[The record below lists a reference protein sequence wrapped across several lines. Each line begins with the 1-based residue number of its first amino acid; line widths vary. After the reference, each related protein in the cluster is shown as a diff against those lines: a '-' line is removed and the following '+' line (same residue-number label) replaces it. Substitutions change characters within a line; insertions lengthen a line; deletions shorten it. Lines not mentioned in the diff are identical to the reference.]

1 MEPES
6 FGFLTELIETPSPSG
21 NESTI
26 QKVVTRW
33 ASRWADSVRS
43 DSHGNLI
50 ASLHC
55 NSEDSRSIPVPR
67 VMLAG
72 HCDQLGLMVQFV
84 DEQGFLFVQPIGGW
98 DLAIVLGQRL
108 TLWTSHGPVTG
119 VCSRKAPH
127 LMSQEERNKL
137 PQWHDLWIDIGAR
150 DRKEAE
156 ELAQPGDVLTAAL
169 GLHRLRNNMVAG
181 PGIDD
186 KVGVWV
192 VFEAL
197 RLLRLKGTFP
207 ADIFFVSTVQEEV
220 GLRGASTSTFGI
232 DPTVGVA
239 VDVCHATDTPGNDK
253 KQVGDI
259 RLGSGPVLFRGPNI
273 NPHVFDHLKSS
284 AVRTGSSY
292 QVRAVAKATGTD
304 ANAMQI
310 SRAGV
315 ATGLIGIPNRYMHS
329 PVETVHLADLT
340 QSANCLA
347 EFCAM
352 IPRNHDWLP

>member
-1 MEPES
+1 MNSES
-6 FGFLTELIETPSPSG
+6 FAFLEKLIETPSPSG
-21 NESTI
+21 NESRI
-26 QKVVTRW
+26 QSVVHEWSATFT
-33 ASRWADSVRS
+33 DSVNL

-50 ASLHC
+50 ARLKP
-55 NSEDSRSIPVPR
+55 NRSGQPENPPLRI
-67 VMLAG
+67 MLAG
-72 HCDQLGLMVQFV
+72 HCDQLGLMVQFI
-84 DEQGFLFVQPIGGW
+84 DDQGFLYVQPIGGW

-108 TLWTSHGPVTG
+108 TLWTHSGPITG

-127 LMSQEERNKL
+127 LMSQDERNKL
-137 PQWHDLWIDIGAR
+137 PQWHDLWIDIGAK

-169 GLHRLRNNMVAG
+169 GLHRLRNNLVCG

-197 RLLRLKGTFP
+197 RLLKDRDLE
-207 ADIFFVSTVQEEV
+207 ADVYFVSTVQEEI
-220 GLRGASTSTFGI
+220 GLRGATTSCFGI
-232 DPTVGVA
+232 NPTIGLA

-259 RLGSGPVLFRGPNI
+259 RLGQGPVLFRGPNI
-273 NPHVFDHLKSS
+273 NPHVFDHLKAS
-284 AVRTGSSY
+284 AIRCNSQF

-310 SRAGV
+310 SRSGV
-315 ATGLIGIPNRYMHS
+315 ATGLVGIPNRYMHS
-329 PVETVHLADLT
+329 PVETVHLDDLA
-340 QSANCLA
+340 QASLCLA
-347 EFCAM
+347 EFCSSLSLKTHW
-352 IPRNHDWLP
+352 IP